1 MNNTTHF
8 ATVVLKELVNV
19 VNKIVTPISSG
30 FNTPATRSRANSFT
44 RGSSGDMLSPEEHE
58 ELNRQRAENL
68 EMLLRSSGFMNDNT
82 HNHAHQRHINDSRRA
97 VAPVNNGF

>member
-68 EMLLRSSGFMNDNT
+68 EMLLRSSGFVGGGGV
-82 HNHAHQRHINDSRRA
+82 HRRHTNDSRRA